1 MANERES
8 KTFLARLCEQA
19 ERYDEMV
26 TYMKEV
32 AKLDGE
38 LTVDERNLLSVA
50 YKNVVGTRRASWRI
64 ISSIEQKEESKGS
77 EKHVGTIK
85 EYRAKIEEELEKVCQ
100 DVLDVL
106 DETLIPN
113 AASGESK
120 VFYHKMKGDYHRY
133 LAEFASGEKR
143 KTAAT
148 AAHEAYKVLGQS
160 LTREHVRLLPCQLLT
175 CFAFQNATDV
185 AQTELTPTHPI
196 RLGLALNFSVF
207 YYEILNSPDRA
218 CHLAKQA
225 FDDAIA
231 ELDSLSE
238 ESYRDSTLIMQLL
251 RDNLTLWTSSD
262 NGEAEAA
269 APADA
274 AAKEEEKPAEEQA
287 EAPKAEEPAPES

>member
-1 MANERES
+1 MTSEREN

-26 TYMKEV
+26 TFMKEV
-32 AKLDGE
+32 ANIGGE

-77 EKHVGTIK
+77 EQHVGIIRD
-85 EYRAKIEEELEKVCQ
+85 YRQKIETELEKVCQ

-106 DETLIPN
+106 DESLIPK
-113 AASGESK
+113 AETGESK
-120 VFYHKMKGDYHRY
+120 VFYYKMKGDYHRY
-133 LAEFASGEKR
+133 LAEFASGNKR
-143 KTAAT
+143 KVAAT
-148 AAHEAYKVLGQS
+148 AAHEAYK
-160 LTREHVRLLPCQLLT
+160 
-175 CFAFQNATDV
+175 NATDV

-262 NGEAEAA
+262 GNEAENQSAAPKEEKPEEEAA
-269 APADA
+269 AP
-274 AAKEEEKPAEEQA
+274 KEEKPEE
-287 EAPKAEEPAPES
+287 EAKAPES